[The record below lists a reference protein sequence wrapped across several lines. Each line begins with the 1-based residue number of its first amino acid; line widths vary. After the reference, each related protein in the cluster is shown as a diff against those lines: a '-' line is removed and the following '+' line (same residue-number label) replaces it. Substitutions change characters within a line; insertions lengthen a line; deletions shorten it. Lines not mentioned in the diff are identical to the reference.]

1 MAHGLQQQATTAMPA
16 PWRPRSAGT
25 TRTAPP
31 PSDPEALDGE
41 GRGEVVGGTL
51 DLGRASLSA
60 GMELLPAA
68 RHAAAGPSH
77 VPRLYPT
84 SYPNLVGPS
93 EPGRRRGQRRRPA
106 SASGSFSRATMG
118 GGSQTLPLRT
128 LRQAEPDRSS
138 ARLSRGRSSTL
149 AAAAADGSRAS
160 AGTERRGVG
169 SARPRS
175 AGTERRPRTR
185 ALGSHFQS
193 NHRGQ
198 SLLLEAMSR
207 RTLHEAE
214 ALVT

>member
-1 MAHGLQQQATTAMPA
+1 MPA
-16 PWRPRSAGT
+16 SWRPRSAGASH
-25 TRTAPP
+25 RAPP
-31 PSDPEALDGE
+31 PGRPPASDEGGGEAA
-41 GRGEVVGGTL
+41 GGTL

-93 EPGRRRGQRRRPA
+93 EPGRRGMRRRPA

-138 ARLSRGRSSTL
+138 AGLSRGRASTL
-149 AAAAADGSRAS
+149 AATAADGSRAS
-160 AGTERRGVG
+160 AGTEQRGVG

-175 AGTERRPRTR
+175 AGTQRRPRTR